1 MSSYEYANL
10 NETGIESER
19 AERLMRGILKLEE
32 TNNKTKSLS
41 DQEMVRKIVK
51 LIEEEVDCY

>member
-1 MSSYEYANL
+1 MSSHAYAIH
-10 NETGIESER
+10 NEAGAEGER
-19 AERLMRGILKLEE
+19 IERLVHGILKLEE
-32 TNNKTKSLS
+32 TNNKTKSSS